1 LPRNLLLETGFIG
14 LSDDAFGFDLPDFRA
29 RFTEAVRQE
38 NFDFSGVRCWISQYR
53 IGILV
58 EGLSDSQASI
68 VKEVRGP
75 RVSAAFDYN
84 NQALPAAKGFAAA
97 QGLELKDLVTREV
110 DGEKFLFAVK
120 TLPGQTLESKLEKL
134 KNSLM
139 SAIPFAGNRWRSGSI
154 FPQPPLYFTAILDD
168 QPLKL
173 DIEGLTS
180 SGRTASHA
188 AFSPTFHQID
198 SISTYQKLMS
208 DINLMS
214 EQTERKKVLEA
225 RIRSVLPEGYRLR
238 SESHRLQR
246 LYMFSESLHPI
257 LVRFNPEHLEMP
269 EAVISRFLM
278 MNTEYIPC
286 EDAVGK
292 LMPAAVA
299 LSPLEKG
306 NQFEITRRAYDLNVK
321 LARLCDIYRRDLT
334 TLPDRIGCI
343 AEKVSASRGMGIELN
358 NPLTRC
364 AVWLAPKLKLN
375 RDSAQISHLLALL
388 NAGESTEIA
397 RNLPN
402 TAFAMVMSCLPK
414 FEAFKN
420 LVPVLQEMCSY
431 FARRIPSPQSQLAQL
446 ASLSILM
453 CAHARLYGR
462 MMVSPRRL
470 FELLKAGGIR
480 IDIFQA
486 FADIFPDFELDRK
499 IWLEQ
504 LADEILRDNQQALM
518 GDSYRNAIEF
528 DPCAFNEAARE
539 WKDPATLE
547 IEAFS
552 ALFNRIRSKI
562 DRVENLIIEK
572 PCCDLES
579 EISER
584 LSEIEKLEGVDYLA
598 IFNFFKSEKVN
609 IEACLLNLPAVL
621 DENAPAQMP
630 RIALLQRLN
639 RQLGRLPFIRKDKS
653 TR

>member
-1 LPRNLLLETGFIG
+1 MPRNLLLETGFIG
-14 LSDDAFGFDLPDFRA
+14 LPDDAFGFDLPDFRA

-58 EGLSDSQASI
+58 EGLSDAQASV
-68 VKEVRGP
+68 VKEIRGP
-75 RVSAAFDYN
+75 KVSAAFDYN

-97 QGLELKDLVTREV
+97 QGLELKDLITREV
-110 DGEKFLFAVK
+110 DGEKFLFAVR

-134 KNSLM
+134 KSSLM
-139 SAIPFAGNRWRSGSI
+139 SAIPFTGSKWHSGSI
-154 FPQPPLYFTAILDD
+154 FPQPPLYFTAILDE
-168 QPLKL
+168 QPVKL
-173 DIEGLTS
+173 EVEGLANA
-180 SGRTASHA
+180 GVTASHA
-188 AFSPTFHQID
+188 AFSPTFHQVD
-198 SISTYQKLMS
+198 SVSTYQKLMS
-208 DINLMS
+208 EINLMS
-214 EQTERKKVLEA
+214 EQTERKKILDA

-292 LMPAAVA
+292 LMSAVIA

-306 NQFEITRRAYDLNVK
+306 NQFEITRRAYDLNEK
-321 LARLCDIYRRDLT
+321 LARLYEVYRHDQT
-334 TLPDRIGCI
+334 SLPERIGRI
-343 AEKVSASRGMGIELN
+343 AEKVSTGIGTGNELN
-358 NPLTRC
+358 NPLARC
-364 AVWLAPKLKLN
+364 AVWLAPKFKLSS
-375 RDSAQISHLLALL
+375 DSAQISHLLALL

-397 RNLPN
+397 KNLPN

-414 FEAFKN
+414 FDAFKN

-431 FARRIPSPQSQLAQL
+431 FARRIPSPQSQLARL
-446 ASLSILM
+446 AGLSILM
-453 CAHARLYGR
+453 CAHAGLYGR
-462 MMVSPRRL
+462 LMVSPRRI

-504 LADEILRDNQQALM
+504 VADEILRDNQAALL

-528 DPCAFNEAARE
+528 DPGAFSEAVRD

-547 IEAFS
+547 IEVFS

-562 DRVENLIIEK
+562 DRVENPVIEK

-579 EISER
+579 EISGR
-584 LSEIEKLEGVDYLA
+584 LEEIEKLEGIDYLA
-598 IFNFFKSEKVN
+598 IFNFFKNERVN

-653 TR
+653 PR